1 VLRHADGYGIHLSP
15 GDMTLSGPLV
25 INSENTGIFASTA
38 ASFTA
43 EAAVNITS
51 QGASSIVGIS
61 DCRLEFQGPLN
72 IVNTGGQEFELASSS
87 IVLAYAMYGAAVNC
101 DAASNITLP
110 ELGSLLTLRRAV
122 RNFLICE

>member
-1 VLRHADGYGIHLSP
+1 MNLSP
-15 GDMTLSGPLV
+15 GDVTLSGPLV
-25 INSENTGIFASTA
+25 INAGGTGIFASTA
-38 ASFTA
+38 TSFTA

-72 IVNTGGQEFELASSS
+72 IVNTVGQEFELASSSS

-101 DAASNITLP
+101 DATSTITLP
-110 ELGSLLTLRRAV
+110 ELGSLLTLLRAV
-122 RNFLICE
+122 QLLDL